1 MIQSIDATI
10 DIFLFLSV
18 VSNQHN
24 NMGAGKNKSHRK
36 KRISKHVIQ
45 AEERKNQTE
54 VEKQLLLA
62 AENGTS
68 TTSSTPSLSTPTEE
82 KTSNTKTKDPEEA
95 ASYLTLWKYDQTNN
109 TKSWKFN
116 KNTQSWLQ
124 RHMYDGDKVS
134 KTTFATLIDYLIQG
148 GDRLISRVEEDAKM
162 RARRYK
168 DWEKKKE
175 NSISDETTAETKE
188 ESKSTSAADDITWNS
203 LDDHD
208 KRKEYKRAR
217 KVLDSIKAARDE
229 KKDDTEA

>member
-1 MIQSIDATI
+1 
-10 DIFLFLSV
+10 
-18 VSNQHN
+18 
-24 NMGAGKNKSHRK
+24 MGAGKNKSHRK

-45 AEERKNQTE
+45 AEERRKQTE

-68 TTSSTPSLSTPTEE
+68 TTPSTPSTPTEE
-82 KTSNTKTKDPEEA
+82 KIESTSNTKTKDPEEA
-95 ASYLTLWKYDQTNN
+95 ASYLTLWKYDQINN

-124 RHMYDGDKVS
+124 RHMYEGDKVS
-134 KTTFATLIDYLIQG
+134 KTTFATLVDYLTQG

-168 DWEKKKE
+168 EWEKKKE
-175 NSISDETTAETKE
+175 NSTIDETAAETKE
-188 ESKSTSAADDITWNS
+188 ERKSTSSADDITWNN

-217 KVLDSIKAARDE
+217 KVLDSIKATREE
-229 KKDDTEA
+229 KKDDAEA

>member
-1 MIQSIDATI
+1 
-10 DIFLFLSV
+10 
-18 VSNQHN
+18 
-24 NMGAGKNKSHRK
+24 MGAGKNKSHRK

-45 AEERKNQTE
+45 AEERRKQTE

-68 TTSSTPSLSTPTEE
+68 STTPSETPTEE
-82 KTSNTKTKDPEEA
+82 KTETTSNTKTKDPEEA

-124 RHMYDGDKVS
+124 RHMYEGDKVS
-134 KTTFATLIDYLIQG
+134 KTTFATLVDYLTQG
-148 GDRLISRVEEDAKM
+148 GDRLLSRVEEDAKM

-168 DWEKKKE
+168 EWEKKKE
-175 NSISDETTAETKE
+175 SSTSETTADGSTKE

-217 KVLDSIKAARDE
+217 KVLDSIKASREE
-229 KKDDTEA
+229 KKDDAEA

>member
-1 MIQSIDATI
+1 
-10 DIFLFLSV
+10 
-18 VSNQHN
+18 
-24 NMGAGKNKSHRK
+24 MGAGKNKSHRK

-45 AEERKNQTE
+45 AEERRKQTE
-54 VEKQLLLA
+54 VEKQLLSA

-68 TTSSTPSLSTPTEE
+68 SPPSPSMPSTPSEE
-82 KTSNTKTKDPEEA
+82 KTESTNNAKTKDPEEA

-124 RHMYDGDKVS
+124 RHMYEGDKVS
-134 KTTFATLIDYLIQG
+134 KTTFATLVDYLTQG

-168 DWEKKKE
+168 EWEKKKE
-175 NSISDETTAETKE
+175 NSTSDTTGETKE
-188 ESKSTSAADDITWNS
+188 ENKSTSADDITWNN

-217 KVLDSIKAARDE
+217 KVLDSIKATREE
-229 KKDDTEA
+229 KEDDAEA

>member
-1 MIQSIDATI
+1 
-10 DIFLFLSV
+10 
-18 VSNQHN
+18 
-24 NMGAGKNKSHRK
+24 MGAGKNKSHRK

-45 AEERKNQTE
+45 AEEKRKQTE

-68 TTSSTPSLSTPTEE
+68 SVTTPAATTPEE
-82 KTSNTKTKDPEEA
+82 KTEITSNTKTKDPEEA
-95 ASYLTLWKYDQTNN
+95 ASYLTLWKHDQTNN

-124 RHMYDGDKVS
+124 RHMYEGDKVS
-134 KTTFATLIDYLIQG
+134 KTTFATLVDYLMQG

-168 DWEKKKE
+168 EWEKKKE
-175 NSISDETTAETKE
+175 NSTIDETAAETKE
-188 ESKSTSAADDITWNS
+188 ERKSTSSADDITWNN

-217 KVLDSIKAARDE
+217 KVLDSIKATREE
-229 KKDDTEA
+229 KKDDAEA

>member
-1 MIQSIDATI
+1 
-10 DIFLFLSV
+10 
-18 VSNQHN
+18 
-24 NMGAGKNKSHRK
+24 MGAGKNKSHRK

-45 AEERKNQTE
+45 AEERRKQTE

-68 TTSSTPSLSTPTEE
+68 TTPSTPSTPTEE
-82 KTSNTKTKDPEEA
+82 KTEPTNNAKTKDPEEA

-124 RHMYDGDKVS
+124 RHMYEGDKVS
-134 KTTFATLIDYLIQG
+134 KTTFATLVDYLMQG
-148 GDRLISRVEEDAKM
+148 GDRLLSRVEEDAKM

-168 DWEKKKE
+168 EWEKKKE
-175 NSISDETTAETKE
+175 NSTTDETTGETKE
-188 ESKSTSAADDITWNS
+188 DSKSTSAADDTTWNN

-217 KVLDSIKAARDE
+217 KVLDSIKATREE

>member
-1 MIQSIDATI
+1 
-10 DIFLFLSV
+10 
-18 VSNQHN
+18 
-24 NMGAGKNKSHRK
+24 MGAGKNKSHRK

-45 AEERKNQTE
+45 AEERRKQTE

-68 TTSSTPSLSTPTEE
+68 TTPSTPSTPIEE
-82 KTSNTKTKDPEEA
+82 KTTTSNTKTKDPEEA
-95 ASYLTLWKYDQTNN
+95 VSYLTLWKYDQTNN

-124 RHMYDGDKVS
+124 RHMYEGNKVS
-134 KTTFATLIDYLIQG
+134 KTTFATLVDYLIQG

-168 DWEKKKE
+168 EWEKKKE
-175 NSISDETTAETKE
+175 NSTSDETTSTKE
-188 ESKSTSAADDITWNS
+188 ESKSTSSADDITWNN

-217 KVLDSIKAARDE
+217 KVLDSIKATREE
-229 KKDDTEA
+229 KKDDAEA

>member
-1 MIQSIDATI
+1 
-10 DIFLFLSV
+10 
-18 VSNQHN
+18 
-24 NMGAGKNKSHRK
+24 MGAGKNKSHRK

-45 AEERKNQTE
+45 AEERRKQTE

-68 TTSSTPSLSTPTEE
+68 TTPSTSSTPAAATTEE
-82 KTSNTKTKDPEEA
+82 KTEPSSSNAKTKDPEEA

-124 RHMYDGDKVS
+124 RHMYEGDKVS
-134 KTTFATLIDYLIQG
+134 KTTFATLVDYLTQG
-148 GDRLISRVEEDAKM
+148 GNRLISRVEEDAKM

-168 DWEKKKE
+168 EWEKKE
-175 NSISDETTAETKE
+175 NSTTDETTGETKE
-188 ESKSTSAADDITWNS
+188 ESKAISAADDITWNN

-217 KVLDSIKAARDE
+217 KVLDSIKATREE

>member
-1 MIQSIDATI
+1 
-10 DIFLFLSV
+10 
-18 VSNQHN
+18 
-24 NMGAGKNKSHRK
+24 MGAGKNKSHRK

-45 AEERKNQTE
+45 AEERRKQTE

-68 TTSSTPSLSTPTEE
+68 SSSVTTPSTPTEE
-82 KTSNTKTKDPEEA
+82 KTETTSNTKTKDPEEA

-124 RHMYDGDKVS
+124 RHMYEGDKVS
-134 KTTFATLIDYLIQG
+134 KTTFATLVDYLTQG
-148 GDRLISRVEEDAKM
+148 GDRLLSRVEEDAKM

-168 DWEKKKE
+168 EWEKKKE
-175 NSISDETTAETKE
+175 SSTSETTADGSTKE

-217 KVLDSIKAARDE
+217 KVLDSIKASREE
-229 KKDDTEA
+229 KKDDAEA

>member
-1 MIQSIDATI
+1 
-10 DIFLFLSV
+10 
-18 VSNQHN
+18 
-24 NMGAGKNKSHRK
+24 MGAGKNKSHRK

-45 AEERKNQTE
+45 AEERRKQTE

-62 AENGTS
+62 AENS
-68 TTSSTPSLSTPTEE
+68 TSSTPSPSTPSTTPEE
-82 KTSNTKTKDPEEA
+82 KTETTNNAKTKDPEEA

-124 RHMYDGDKVS
+124 RHMYEGNKVS
-134 KTTFATLIDYLIQG
+134 KTTFATLVDYLTQG

-168 DWEKKKE
+168 EWEKKKE
-175 NSISDETTAETKE
+175 NSTTGETKE
-188 ESKSTSAADDITWNS
+188 ESKSISPDDITWNN

-217 KVLDSIKAARDE
+217 KVLDSIKATRE
-229 KKDDTEA
+229 ETKDTEA